1 MLAEVTIGI
10 LDLFWNEALG
20 LQLVLRPLSS
30 KDTGQSADDTK
41 ALMLVPGYT
50 QNMEWFRF
58 TV

>member
-10 LDLFWNEALG
+10 LDLFWNEVLG

-30 KDTGQSADDTK
+30 EDTGQSAGDMK

-50 QNMEWFRF
+50 QNME
-58 TV
+58 

>member
-1 MLAEVTIGI
+1 MLAEVTIKI
-10 LDLFWNEALG
+10 LDLFWNEVLG

-30 KDTGQSADDTK
+30 EDQSAGDTK

-50 QNMEWFRF
+50 QNMEWLRF